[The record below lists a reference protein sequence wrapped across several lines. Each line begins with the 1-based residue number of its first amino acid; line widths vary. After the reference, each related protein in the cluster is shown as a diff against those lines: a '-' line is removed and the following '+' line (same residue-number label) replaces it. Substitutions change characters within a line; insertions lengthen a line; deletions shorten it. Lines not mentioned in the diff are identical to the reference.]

1 MKILVVDDEP
11 TILETIEYKL
21 RKEGLTPFT
30 AMSAE
35 EGMRLFRQI
44 RPDLVVLDVML
55 PQRSGFDLC
64 RAIRKDHQTPILFL
78 TARASDDDR
87 ISGLDLGADD
97 YMTKPFNMSELV
109 ARIRAIM
116 RRSGVE
122 APQNV
127 VEIGDLRI
135 DPKVHEATLDGK
147 ILSLSLKE
155 FLLLY
160 FFASHPG
167 QAFTRDQLLDR
178 VWGPDAYV
186 NARTVDVHVRWLRVH
201 IEKDPSS
208 PKRILTVR
216 GIGYKF
222 TG

>member
-122 APQNV
+122 APQNM